1 MGFNRH
7 LDDVT
12 LSLLSIL
19 GFSTKEIGYNF
30 DFFMRDSFTTVVEYW
45 KMKHAFIWISF
56 LC

>member
-12 LSLLSIL
+12 LSLFSIL

-30 DFFMRDSFTTVVEYW
+30 DFFMRDSFTTVIEY
-45 KMKHAFIWISF
+45 
-56 LC
+56 